1 MHKKTI
7 FYMSISALAF
17 ALLNVF
23 VKKLGYF
30 NVYQIVFFRSIGTL
44 FFTIPFL
51 IKNKISFLGNKKLL
65 LISRGIV
72 GCIAM
77 TLFFMSIKHLSMGTA
92 VSIRYI
98 SPIFAAFFA
107 LFLLKEKIK
116 HLQWLCFGV
125 AFIGVVILK
134 GFDNQINN
142 IGLVYAIISAV
153 FTGLVYIFIRKIG
166 AKDHP
171 IVIVN
176 YFMIISAIIGGVL
189 CINHWTSPKGLE
201 WLLLLSLGVYGYF
214 GQLYMTKALQTGEIN
229 LVAPL
234 KYIEVIF
241 TMLIGAIW
249 LQETYSLLSI
259 FGIFL
264 IITGL
269 VLNVVVKQSK
279 VFSTKKEL
287 K

>member
-1 MHKKTI
+1 MYKKAI
-7 FYMSISALAF
+7 IYMSISALAF

-44 FFTIPFL
+44 LFTFPFL

-72 GCIAM
+72 GCVAM
-77 TLFFMSIKHLSMGTA
+77 TLFFMSIKHLSMGSA

-98 SPIFAAFFA
+98 SPIFAAVFA

-116 HLQWLCFGV
+116 YLQWFCFGI
-125 AFIGVVILK
+125 AFFGVVLLK

-142 IGLVYAIISAV
+142 IGLLYAISSAV

-166 AKDHP
+166 NSDHP
-171 IVIVN
+171 VVIIN

-189 CINHWTSPKGLE
+189 CVNNWTNPKGIE

-214 GQLYMTKALQTGEIN
+214 GQLYMTKAIQTTEIN
-229 LVAPL
+229 QVAPL

-241 TMLIGAIW
+241 TMIIGAIW
-249 LQETYSLLSI
+249 LDETYTLVSLL
-259 FGIFL
+259 GILL
-264 IITGL
+264 ILTGL
-269 VLNVVVKQSK
+269 ILNFVIKR
-279 VFSTKKEL
+279 
-287 K
+287 